1 MPELPII
8 TIVDDDDWARDGIR
22 ELVESLGYRAIAFIS
37 AEQFLE
43 SNFIDRT
50 SCLIT
55 DLQMPGL
62 SGLDLQRELRRM
74 GYGVPIIFITAYPD
88 ERRREDALRA
98 GAIGF
103 LSKPFDERSLIDC
116 LALAMGSHERGPSAQ

>member
-1 MPELPII
+1 
-8 TIVDDDDWARDGIR
+8 
-22 ELVESLGYRAIAFIS
+22 
-37 AEQFLE
+37 
-43 SNFIDRT
+43 
-50 SCLIT
+50 
-55 DLQMPGL
+55 MPGL

-74 GYGVPIIFITAYPD
+74 AYSVPIIFITAYPD

-116 LALAMGSHERGPSAQ
+116 LALAMGSHEAAPRHSNMPNALPALTVSGFLRLQCHNIVSTKVESLWVL